1 MIIFFAL
8 ILHWYLSLFFQ
19 TIFLH
24 RYASHN
30 MFKMTPFVEKVFYF
44 LTFLFQGS
52 SFLHPAAYGVMHK
65 RHHAHTDTPNDPHS
79 PVHIKN
85 IISFNLATVVEY
97 RKLVND
103 FTEGKRSDST
113 VPRWEIMEKIAESLI
128 TRAAFILI
136 YFLFYYHFSTANW
149 QYIFL
154 PIHIM
159 MGPIH
164 GFIVN
169 WFGHKSGYRNFDSL
183 NDNSKN
189 TLPLDFLMMGE
200 LYQNNHHYKPNN
212 INFAVKWY
220 EYDFGFLATRF
231 LKRMKIIY

>member
-1 MIIFFAL
+1 MVVLIAL
-8 ILHWYLSLFFQ
+8 VLHWDLSLFFQ

-30 MFKMTPFVEKVFYF
+30 MFKMHPAIEKIFYF

-65 RHHAHTDTPNDPHS
+65 RHHAYTDTPKDPHS
-79 PVHIKN
+79 PIHIKN
-85 IISFNLATVVEY
+85 IISFNYATVVEY
-97 RKLVND
+97 RKLVNE
-103 FTEGKRSDST
+103 FANGTRNDSS
-113 VPRWEIMEKIAESLI
+113 VPRWKAMETIAESLI
-128 TRAAFILI
+128 TRAGFILL
-136 YFLFYYHFSTANW
+136 YVLFYHHFATANW
-149 QYIFL
+149 QYL
-154 PIHIM
+154 LLSIHIM

-169 WFGHKSGYRNFDSL
+169 WFGHKRGYRNYNSL
-183 NDNSKN
+183 PDNSKN

-212 INFAVKWY
+212 INFAVKWF
-220 EYDFGFLATRF
+220 EYDFGYLATRF
-231 LKRMKIIY
+231 LRKIRLIY